1 MEELNHTPT
10 PSESME
16 TPIETPEAEIAADAV
31 VEATADETVVEEV
44 VADESV
50 VAAEPSDDDA
60 AVVEAVVAD
69 ESVAAE
75 KPPEDAAEDAAA
87 EDEEPVSMDEI
98 SWEDQLEESLSG
110 SALKRG
116 ELREGTIIYCRQD
129 GFVIDVGAKRDG
141 FVPLD
146 DIKDI
151 KDREFNVG
159 DNVAVVVT
167 RFQNSDGNIELSLS
181 QAVLQ
186 EDWLIAEKLL
196 ESQDVYESEVTGSN
210 RGGLTVAFGRL
221 RGFVPMS
228 QLIGFNRIRQPAER
242 QRRLQAMVNEPIMLK
257 VIEVNRRRRRLILS
271 QRAAAKEWRIERR
284 KSLLLELEPGQVRR
298 GRISQITDFGL
309 FVNLGGMDGL
319 VHISELSWGR
329 IENPGEVYRTGQRVK
344 VKVLSV
350 DRERQRIA
358 LSIKA
363 LTPDPWESVPVRY
376 QIGELVQGH
385 VTQVVDFGVFVEL
398 EPGVE
403 GLLHNSELRDVAQR
417 DELVS
422 GEKVLVKVIRIESD
436 RRRIGLSVR
445 QVRPE
450 EWEEWAIAQLEKEAE
465 EAAAAEAAAALKA
478 EKAAEK
484 AAAAAALE
492 AAAAEKAAAAA
503 PEGDDA
509 ETGEAVEAEAAAEV
523 EPSEEAAETAETEEG
538 VTTAPEDGETGEA
551 VEAEAPAVAEPE
563 VADTDVTDTESE
575 S

>member
-1 MEELNHTPT
+1 MEELNHTST

-16 TPIETPEAEIAADAV
+16 TPIEKPEAEIAADAV
-31 VEATADETVVEEV
+31 AEATADDAVVEEV
-44 VADESV
+44 IADESV
-50 VAAEPSDDDA
+50 VDAELSEDDVADDDA
-60 AVVEAVVAD
+60 VAEEAVAD
-69 ESVAAE
+69 ESVADAE
-75 KPPEDAAEDAAA
+75 LSEDDVADDAAVAEEVIPDAETPEGDAA
-87 EDEEPVSMDEI
+87 EDEEPVSMDAI

-110 SALKRG
+110 SSLKRG
-116 ELREGTIIYCRQD
+116 ELREGTILDCRKD
-129 GFVIDVGAKRDG
+129 GFVVDVGAKRDG
-141 FVPLD
+141 FVPLE

-167 RFQNSDGNIELSLS
+167 RFQNADGNVELSLS

-196 ESQDVYESEVTGSN
+196 ESQEVYESAVTSSN

-242 QRRLQAMVNEPIMLK
+242 QRRLEAMVDEEIMLK

-271 QRAAAKEWRIERR
+271 QRAAAKEWRVERR
-284 KSLLLELEPGQVRR
+284 KSLLVELEPDQVRR

-329 IENPGEVYRTGQRVK
+329 IENPAEVYRTGQRVK

-363 LTPDPWESVPVRY
+363 LTPDPWESVVVRY

-417 DELVS
+417 DELTS

-450 EWEEWAIAQLEKEAE
+450 EWEDWAITQLEKEAE
-465 EAAAAEAAAALKA
+465 EAAAAEAR
-478 EKAAEK
+478 
-484 AAAAAALE
+484 AAAAALE
-492 AAAAEKAAAAA
+492 AAAAEEAAVAEEKAA
-503 PEGDDA
+503 
-509 ETGEAVEAEAAAEV
+509 VAEV
-523 EPSEEAAETAETEEG
+523 PEADEADESDDDVETEEAA
-538 VTTAPEDGETGEA
+538 
-551 VEAEAPAVAEPE
+551 EAEAPAEDEASVEE
-563 VADTDVTDTESE
+563 TE
-575 S
+575 